1 MRSKSVFAMGFAVV
15 TLSLAALFLG
25 ACASGGSS
33 SGTQASSGSSEPA
46 KTAPP
51 KGVAP
56 PAGSKMAKLQLK
68 MTPEQVTEIMG
79 APTGQKNYI
88 TGKAFNPFTAYGNDS
103 GSRMEYA
110 YKGEGRVVFAVPRWG
125 GSMKVVRIDYDP
137 AEDGN

>member
-1 MRSKSVFAMGFAVV
+1 MRSKSMFAMGFAVV

-79 APTGQKNYI
+79 SPTGQKSYM
-88 TGKAFNPFTAYGNDS
+88 TGKAFNPFNYGNDS